1 MTSAYKSSLKAIFSF
16 ALSMAILVGGISHE
30 AVAVEPYKD
39 LEISPMYFTEI
50 SMCAKWNQYNKPVI
64 EIQKNCVVD
73 LSSFGGGQLPATVW
87 AFSVKNKGKSAY
99 LNPRVEIVI
108 QNETGADLYS
118 NILVITKKIEPGEI
132 VWVAPETNEKSYAD
146 FTRKALTPHT
156 QKAFQMTLQGVT
168 KGFAKV
174 ISAKKSQ
181 PGKYRIKGFARG
193 DIGSISDTEFLG
205 YGTTNGYSYSYYYA
219 SAIKGVFKDWARS
232 MPITIPVAVDNRK
245 VPEQWITVLY
255 KESDGKILGGFKFAN
270 SSDEQAP
277 YARTL
282 VQDYSFLKR
291 IVFVEVYVSRR

>member
-1 MTSAYKSSLKAIFSF
+1 MTCF
-16 ALSMAILVGGISHE
+16 ALSIPILVGGISHE
-30 AVAVEPYKD
+30 AMAVETYKD
-39 LEISPMYFTEI
+39 LEISPLYFTDV
-50 SMCAKWNQYNKPVI
+50 SMCAKVQEEADSDKFAKTCGNWTPPFTP
-64 EIQKNCVVD
+64 
-73 LSSFGGGQLPATVW
+73 LQLPVTVW

-193 DIGSISDTEFLG
+193 DVGSISDKEFLG
-205 YGTTNGYSYSYYYA
+205 YGTTQGYAYSYYYA

-277 YARTL
+277 YTRTL

-291 IVFVEVYVSRR
+291 IVFVEAYVSRR

>member
-1 MTSAYKSSLKAIFSF
+1 MKLAYKRYLKAITSF
-16 ALSMAILVGGISHE
+16 ALSMTILAGGISHE

-39 LEISPMYFTEI
+39 LVISPMYFTDI
-50 SMCAKWNQYNKPVI
+50 SMCYQNYYD
-64 EIQKNCVVD
+64 VD
-73 LSSFGGGQLPATVW
+73 RGITKTCYPGGHQLPVTVW
-87 AFSVKNKGKSAY
+87 AFSVTNKGKSAY

-132 VWVAPETNEKSYAD
+132 VWVAPETKEKNFVD
-146 FTRKALTPHT
+146 FERRGLTPHT

-181 PGKYRIKGFARG
+181 PGKYRIKGFGSG
-193 DIGSISDTEFLG
+193 DVGSISDQIFLG
-205 YGTTNGYSYSYYYA
+205 HATHDGYSRSFYYA

-232 MPITIPVAVDNRK
+232 MPITIPVAVDAK
-245 VPEQWITVLY
+245 QVPSQWITVLY
-255 KESDGKILGGFKFAN
+255 KDSEGKILGGYKFAN
-270 SSDEQAP
+270 IEGEQAP
-277 YARTL
+277 YTWTL

-291 IVFVEVYVSRR
+291 IVFIESYVSRR

>member
-1 MTSAYKSSLKAIFSF
+1 MKFLYKSSLRAITSF
-16 ALSMAILVGGISHE
+16 ALLMTILVGGISYE

-39 LEISPMYFTEI
+39 LKISPMYFTDI
-50 SMCAKWNQYNKPVI
+50 SMCYQDTRYSDSGVTKT
-64 EIQKNCVVD
+64 CRTGD
-73 LSSFGGGQLPATVW
+73 RQLPVTVW

-156 QKAFQMTLQGVT
+156 QKAFQMTFQGVT

-181 PGKYRIKGFARG
+181 PGKYRIKGFASG
-193 DIGSISDTEFLG
+193 DVGSISDQQFVG
-205 YGTTNGYSYSYYYA
+205 YDTYEGYSRDYYYA

-232 MPITIPVAVDNRK
+232 MPITIPVAVDARK
-245 VPEQWITVLY
+245 VPSQWITVLY
-255 KESDGKILGGFKFAN
+255 KDSDGKILGGYKFAN

-277 YARTL
+277 YTRTL

-291 IVFVEVYVSRR
+291 IVFVEAYVSRR